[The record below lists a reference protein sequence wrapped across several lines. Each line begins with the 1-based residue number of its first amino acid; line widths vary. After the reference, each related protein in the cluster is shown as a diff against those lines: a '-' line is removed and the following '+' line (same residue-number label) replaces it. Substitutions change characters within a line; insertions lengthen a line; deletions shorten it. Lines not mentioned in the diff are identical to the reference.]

1 MTQPKVFIS
10 YSWSTPAHKERVKSI
25 ADRLLSDGVDVVIDI
40 YDLQEGNDK
49 NAFMEKMVIDT
60 SITNVL
66 VMCDK
71 AYSEKADHKKNGVG
85 TESQI
90 ISQQVYTKVDQSK
103 FIPIVCEY
111 DEQSE
116 PCLPIFMSSLIWIDL
131 STPEKEN
138 HNWERLVRLL
148 HGKPA
153 DIKPKLGK
161 SPSYLESGQYEPVS
175 EPHAK
180 FNSLKQALM
189 QGRSGINY
197 YRRDFIDSVVL
208 YLDGMRIRIQPENN
222 DTISLGKK
230 IISDI
235 AAMKPVRD
243 YICEW
248 LALESEFTEHQVL
261 SSELLKFFE
270 RILALTYVPSGVNS
284 WSSNWYDAQKIF
296 AFEMF
301 LYTIATFIK
310 LEKFQLIRDVLSARF
325 LSIDNNLAP
334 ERRLVSISAFL
345 TESETLQAG
354 FEESSRY
361 YSPVAELIKRN
372 ADRNDFNFNDLMQA
386 DLLILF
392 YAFCNEGIYWY
403 PNTLHY
409 AGFNYKPELFIRAT
423 QHSYFQKLAFL
434 VGGKSIQDIKDKI
447 NAGADRLYS
456 SNYRSSMIGSGFS
469 SMMNSDYL
477 DSIQ

>member
-10 YSWSTPAHKERVKSI
+10 YSWSTPAHKERVKAI

-40 YDLQEGNDK
+40 YDLKEGNDK
-49 NAFMEKMVIDT
+49 NSFMEKMVVDT

-71 AYSEKADHKKNGVG
+71 AYSEKADHKKKGVG

-103 FIPIVCEY
+103 FIPIVCEF

-116 PCLPIFMSSLIWIDL
+116 PCLPVFMGSLIWIDL

-180 FNSLKQALM
+180 FNSLKQALL

-197 YRRDFIDSVVL
+197 YRRDFEDSVIF
-208 YLDGMRIRIQPENN
+208 YLDGMRIRVRPEND
-222 DTISLGKK
+222 DTVSIGKK

-248 LALESEFTEHQVL
+248 VTLEAEFTEHQEF
-261 SSELLKFFE
+261 STELLNFLE
-270 RILALTYVPSGVNS
+270 RILALTDVPSGVNS
-284 WSSNWYDAQKIF
+284 WSTNWYDAQKIF
-296 AFEMF
+296 ALETF
-301 LYTIATFIK
+301 LYTIAIFIK
-310 LEKFQLIRDVLSARF
+310 LDKFQLIRDVLSARF
-325 LSIDNNLAP
+325 LSSDKNLTP
-334 ERRLVSISAFL
+334 ERRLVSISSFL

-354 FEESSRY
+354 FEESSKY
-361 YSPVAELIKRN
+361 YSPVAEQIKRN
-372 ADRNDFNFNDLMQA
+372 SDRSDITFIDLMQA

-392 YAFCNEGIYWY
+392 YSFCSEGIYWY
-403 PNTLHY
+403 PNTIHY
-409 AGFNYKPELFIRAT
+409 AGFSYKPELFIRAS
-423 QHSYFQKLAFL
+423 QKSYFQKLAFL
-434 VGGKSIQDIKDKI
+434 VGGKSTQDIKDRI
-447 NAGADRLYS
+447 NAGADRLNS
-456 SNYRSSMIGSGFS
+456 SSFRYGMSSSSFA